1 MISNIHNIYLRGER
15 AYKNKKFGEAK
26 KHLMSVVEHDTNHY
40 ASYLLLFEIL
50 NNSQSSQLQQVVKE
64 LKRINPAIVLE
75 YKPVPKPK
83 KISKE
88 VNLVTISYIKLM
100 IQQSKTIQA
109 KRSLNTIINHG
120 KTKKQVLEAEN
131 MLKNFNQKKD

>member
-1 MISNIHNIYLRGER
+1 
-15 AYKNKKFGEAK
+15 
-26 KHLMSVVEHDTNHY
+26 MSVVEHDTNHY

-100 IQQSKTIQA
+100 LLQGKIIKA

-120 KTKKQVLEAEN
+120 KTKKQILEAKKI
-131 MLKNFNQKKD
+131 LKDLN

>member
-15 AYKNKKFGEAK
+15 AYKNKKIREAK

-100 IQQSKTIQA
+100 LLQGKIIKA
-109 KRSLNTIINHG
+109 KRSLNTIIKHG
-120 KTKKQVLEAEN
+120 KTKKQILEAKKI
-131 MLKNFNQKKD
+131 LKDLN

>member
-1 MISNIHNIYLRGER
+1 MISNIHNIYLRGKR
-15 AYKNKKFGEAK
+15 AYKNNKFGEAK

-100 IQQSKTIQA
+100 LLQGKIIKA

-120 KTKKQVLEAEN
+120 KTKKQILEAKKI
-131 MLKNFNQKKD
+131 LKDLN

>member
-15 AYKNKKFGEAK
+15 AYKNNKFGEAK

-64 LKRINPAIVLE
+64 LKRINPEIVLE
-75 YKPVPKPK
+75 YKPVSKPK

-100 IQQSKTIQA
+100 LLQGKIIKA
-109 KRSLNTIINHG
+109 KRSLNTLINHG
-120 KTKKQVLEAEN
+120 KTKKQILEAKKI
-131 MLKNFNQKKD
+131 LKDLN